1 MLIIKKSLGSK
12 GLVDPVRQ
20 KVLDFWYNRC
30 YHIHMNNKKTVIKT
44 ILESGSTGLSPGLV
58 FKLRIVKGIL
68 IGLVLDLESFLDR
81 LRL

>member
-1 MLIIKKSLGSK
+1 
-12 GLVDPVRQ
+12 
-20 KVLDFWYNRC
+20 
-30 YHIHMNNKKTVIKT
+30 MNNKKTVIKT

-68 IGLVLDLESFLDR
+68 IGLALDLESFLDR